1 MNRIKTDH
9 QKIRQPDYGERL
21 RIGMI
26 LPNRNVVAEAD
37 AQAMLPPGVSI
48 HTTRLKLHGTTPA
61 DIKEMSDG
69 AENAALLLGAA
80 PIGIIV
86 FHCTAVSTSDPA
98 MGDQLVARIEKTAN
112 KKAIATS
119 QGLVAA
125 LDTLRAKK
133 IVMLTP
139 YPQSVNDAEVR
150 FLNHFGFDVMHE
162 IGLNL
167 PSTVSTASV
176 TPEQWLEKALAMKR
190 ADADAY
196 FLSCTNIRVLS
207 IIDELEHR
215 LEAPVITSNQA
226 MLWHCLRAS
235 GINDAVRGYGQL
247 LQSH

>member
-1 MNRIKTDH
+1 MARIETAP
-9 QKIRQPDYGERL
+9 QEIRMPDYGERL
-21 RIGMI
+21 RVGMI

-37 AQAMLPPGVSI
+37 AQAMLPTGVSI
-48 HTTRLKLHGTTPA
+48 HTTRLKLHGTTTA

-69 AENAALLLGAA
+69 AESAAMLLGAA

-98 MGDQLVARIEKTAN
+98 MGDQLVARIEKAAN

-125 LDTLRAKK
+125 LNALRAKR

-139 YPQSVNDAEVR
+139 YPQAVNDAEVR
-150 FLNHFGFDVMHE
+150 FLNHFGFDVLHE

-176 TPEQWLEKALAMKR
+176 TPEQWFEKALAMKR
-190 ADADAY
+190 TDADAY

-226 MLWHCLRAS
+226 MLWHCLRQS
-235 GINDAVRGYGQL
+235 GINDVVRGYGQIL
-247 LQSH
+247 YRH

>member
-1 MNRIKTDH
+1 MRPITA
-9 QKIRQPDYGERL
+9 QQSPLRLPDYGERL

-37 AQAMLPPGVSI
+37 AQAMLPAGVSI

-61 DIKEMSDG
+61 DIQEMSDG
-69 AENAALLLGAA
+69 AESAALLLGAA

-98 MGDQLVARIEKTAN
+98 MGDQLVARIEKAAN

-119 QGLVAA
+119 QGLIAA
-125 LDTLRAKK
+125 LTTLHAKR

-150 FLNHFGFDVMHE
+150 FLNHFGFDVLHE

-167 PSTVSTASV
+167 PPTISTASV
-176 TPEQWLEKALAMKR
+176 TPKQWLEKAVAMKR
-190 ADADAY
+190 PDADAY
-196 FLSCTNIRVLS
+196 FLSCTNIRVLT
-207 IIDELEHR
+207 IIEELEHR
-215 LEAPVITSNQA
+215 LQAPVITSNQA
-226 MLWHCLRAS
+226 MLWHCLRES
-235 GINDAVRGYGQL
+235 GIKDPVLGYGQL
-247 LQSH
+247 LRQH

>member
-1 MNRIKTDH
+1 M
-9 QKIRQPDYGERL
+9 RQATTQPTALRLPDYGERL

-37 AQAMLPPGVSI
+37 AQAMLPHGVSI
-48 HTTRLKLHGTTPA
+48 HTTRLKLHGTTAA

-69 AENAALLLGAA
+69 AESAALLLGAA

-98 MGDQLVARIEKTAN
+98 MGDQLVARIEKAAN

-125 LDTLRAKK
+125 LQTLHAKR

-139 YPQSVNDAEVR
+139 YPQPVNDAEVR
-150 FLNHFGFDVMHE
+150 FLNHFGFDVLHE

-167 PSTVSTASV
+167 PPSISTASV
-176 TPEQWLEKALAMKR
+176 TPEQWLEKAVAMKR
-190 ADADAY
+190 PDADAY

-207 IIDELEHR
+207 TIEELEHR
-215 LEAPVITSNQA
+215 LQAPVITSNQA
-226 MLWHCLRAS
+226 MLWHCLRES
-235 GINDAVRGYGQL
+235 GISDPVIGYGQL
-247 LQSH
+247 LRQH

>member
-1 MNRIKTDH
+1 MARIETAP
-9 QKIRQPDYGERL
+9 QEIRTPDYGERL

-37 AQAMLPPGVSI
+37 AQAMLPTGVSI
-48 HTTRLKLHGTTPA
+48 HTTRLKLHGTTTA

-69 AENAALLLGAA
+69 AESAAMLLGAA

-98 MGDQLVARIEKTAN
+98 MGDQLVARIEKAAN

-125 LDTLRAKK
+125 LNALRAKR

-150 FLNHFGFDVMHE
+150 FLNHFGFDVLRE

-167 PSTVSTASV
+167 PSTVSTASI
-176 TPEQWLEKALAMKR
+176 TPAQWMEKAVGMKR
-190 ADADAY
+190 PDADAY

-207 IIDELEHR
+207 IIEALEQR

-226 MLWHCLRAS
+226 MLWHCLRES
-235 GINDAVRGYGQL
+235 GINDAVLGYGRL
-247 LQSH
+247 LHRH

>member
-1 MNRIKTDH
+1 MTQAIAPQEQLRL
-9 QKIRQPDYGERL
+9 PDYGERL

-37 AQAMLPPGVSI
+37 VQAMLPAGVSL
-48 HTTRLKLHGTTPA
+48 HTTRLKLHGTSAA

-69 AENAALLLGAA
+69 AESAAQLLGAA
-80 PIGIIV
+80 PIDIIV

-98 MGDQLVARIEKTAN
+98 MGDQLVKRIETVAN

-125 LDTLRAKK
+125 LNTLRAKR

-139 YPQSVNDAEVR
+139 YPQAVNDAEVR
-150 FLNHFGFDVMHE
+150 FLNHFGFNVLHE

-167 PSTVSTASV
+167 PPTVSTASV
-176 TPEQWLEKALAMKR
+176 TPEEWFEKAIRMKHKE
-190 ADADAY
+190 ADAY
-196 FLSCTNIRVLS
+196 FLSCTNIRVLT
-207 IIDELEHR
+207 IIEDLERH

-226 MLWHCLRAS
+226 MMWHCLRQS
-235 GINDAVRGYGQL
+235 GVDDAVLGYGKL
-247 LQSH
+247 LSQH

>member
-1 MNRIKTDH
+1 MARIETAP
-9 QKIRQPDYGERL
+9 QEIRMPDYGERL
-21 RIGMI
+21 RVGMI
-26 LPNRNVVAEAD
+26 LPNRNVFAEAD
-37 AQAMLPPGVSI
+37 AQAMLPTGVSI
-48 HTTRLKLHGTTPA
+48 HTTRLKLHGTTTA

-69 AENAALLLGAA
+69 AESAAMLLGAA

-98 MGDQLVARIEKTAN
+98 MGDQLVARIEKAAN

-125 LDTLRAKK
+125 LNALRAKR

-139 YPQSVNDAEVR
+139 YPQAVNDAEVR
-150 FLNHFGFDVMHE
+150 FLNHFGFDVLHE

-176 TPEQWLEKALAMKR
+176 TPEQWFEKALAMKR
-190 ADADAY
+190 TDADAY

-226 MLWHCLRAS
+226 MLWHCLRQS
-235 GINDAVRGYGQL
+235 GINDVVRGYGQL
-247 LQSH
+247 LYRH

>member
-1 MNRIKTDH
+1 MARIETAP
-9 QKIRQPDYGERL
+9 QEIRMPDYGERL
-21 RIGMI
+21 RVGMI

-37 AQAMLPPGVSI
+37 AQAMLPTGVSI
-48 HTTRLKLHGTTPA
+48 HTTRLKLHGTTTA

-69 AENAALLLGAA
+69 AESAAMLLSAA

-98 MGDQLVARIEKTAN
+98 MGDQLVARIEKAAN

-125 LDTLRAKK
+125 LNALRAKR

-139 YPQSVNDAEVR
+139 YPQAVNDAEVR
-150 FLNHFGFDVMHE
+150 FLNHFGFDVLHE

-176 TPEQWLEKALAMKR
+176 TPEQWFEKALAMKR
-190 ADADAY
+190 TDADAY

-226 MLWHCLRAS
+226 MLWHCLRQS
-235 GINDAVRGYGQL
+235 GINDVVRGYGQL
-247 LQSH
+247 LYRH

>member
-1 MNRIKTDH
+1 MARIETAP
-9 QKIRQPDYGERL
+9 QEIRMPDYGERL
-21 RIGMI
+21 RVGLI

-37 AQAMLPPGVSI
+37 AQAMLPTGVSI
-48 HTTRLKLHGTTPA
+48 HTTRLKLHGTTTA

-69 AENAALLLGAA
+69 AESAAMLLGAA

-98 MGDQLVARIEKTAN
+98 MGDQLVARIEKAAN

-125 LDTLRAKK
+125 LNALRAKR

-139 YPQSVNDAEVR
+139 YPQAVNDAEVR
-150 FLNHFGFDVMHE
+150 FLNHFGFDVLHE

-176 TPEQWLEKALAMKR
+176 TPEQWFEKALAMKR
-190 ADADAY
+190 TDADAY

-226 MLWHCLRAS
+226 MLWHCLRQS
-235 GINDAVRGYGQL
+235 GINDVVRGYGQIL
-247 LQSH
+247 YRH

>member
-1 MNRIKTDH
+1 MRPTTA
-9 QKIRQPDYGERL
+9 QQTPLRLPDYGERL

-37 AQAMLPPGVSI
+37 AQAMLPTGVSI

-61 DIKEMSDG
+61 DIQEMSDG
-69 AENAALLLGAA
+69 AESAALLLGAA

-98 MGDQLVARIEKTAN
+98 MGDQLVARIEKAAN

-125 LDTLRAKK
+125 LTTLHAKR

-139 YPQSVNDAEVR
+139 YPQPVNDAEVR
-150 FLNHFGFDVMHE
+150 FLNHFGFDVLHE

-167 PSTVSTASV
+167 PPNISTASV
-176 TPEQWLEKALAMKR
+176 TPEQWLEKAVAMKR
-190 ADADAY
+190 PDADAY
-196 FLSCTNIRVLS
+196 FLSCTNIRVLT
-207 IIDELEHR
+207 IIEELERR

-226 MLWHCLRAS
+226 MLWHCLRES
-235 GINDAVRGYGQL
+235 GIKDSVLGYGQL
-247 LQSH
+247 LRQH

>member
-1 MNRIKTDH
+1 MARIETAP
-9 QKIRQPDYGERL
+9 QEIRMPDYGERL
-21 RIGMI
+21 RVGMI
-26 LPNRNVVAEAD
+26 LPSRNVVAEAD
-37 AQAMLPPGVSI
+37 TQAMLPTGVSI
-48 HTTRLKLHGTTPA
+48 HTTRLKLHGTTTA

-69 AENAALLLGAA
+69 AESAAMLLGAA

-98 MGDQLVARIEKTAN
+98 MGDQLVARIEKAAN

-125 LDTLRAKK
+125 LNALRAKR

-139 YPQSVNDAEVR
+139 YPQAVNDAEVR
-150 FLNHFGFDVMHE
+150 FLNHFGFDVLHE

-176 TPEQWLEKALAMKR
+176 TPEQWFEKALAMKR
-190 ADADAY
+190 TDADAY

-215 LEAPVITSNQA
+215 LGAPVITSNQA
-226 MLWHCLRAS
+226 MLWHCLRQS

-247 LQSH
+247 LQRH

>member
-1 MNRIKTDH
+1 MRPITA
-9 QKIRQPDYGERL
+9 QQAPLRLPDYGERL

-37 AQAMLPPGVSI
+37 AQAVLPRGVSI
-48 HTTRLKLHGTTPA
+48 HTTRLKLHGTTAA

-69 AENAALLLGAA
+69 AESAAMLLGAA
-80 PIGIIV
+80 PVGIIV

-98 MGDQLVARIEKTAN
+98 MGDQLVARIEKAGN
-112 KKAIATS
+112 KKAVATS

-125 LDTLRAKK
+125 LRTLNAKR

-150 FLNHFGFDVMHE
+150 FLNHFGFDVLHE

-167 PSTVSTASV
+167 PPSISTASV
-176 TPEQWLEKALAMKR
+176 TPEQWLEKAIAMKR
-190 ADADAY
+190 PDADAY

-207 IIDELEHR
+207 IIEELEHR

-226 MLWHCLRAS
+226 MLWHCLRES
-235 GINDAVRGYGQL
+235 NISDPVSGYGQL
-247 LQSH
+247 LRQH

>member
-1 MNRIKTDH
+1 MARIETAP
-9 QKIRQPDYGERL
+9 QEIRMPDYGERL
-21 RIGMI
+21 RVGMI

-37 AQAMLPPGVSI
+37 AQAMLPTGVSI
-48 HTTRLKLHGTTPA
+48 HTTRLKLHGTTTA

-69 AENAALLLGAA
+69 AESAAMLLGAA

-98 MGDQLVARIEKTAN
+98 MGDQLVARIEKAAN

-125 LDTLRAKK
+125 LNALRAKR

-139 YPQSVNDAEVR
+139 YPQTVNDAEVR
-150 FLNHFGFDVMHE
+150 FLNHFGFDVLHE

-176 TPEQWLEKALAMKR
+176 TPEQWFEKALAMKR
-190 ADADAY
+190 TDADAY

-226 MLWHCLRAS
+226 MLWHCLRQS
-235 GINDAVRGYGQL
+235 GINDVVRGYGQIL
-247 LQSH
+247 YRH

>member
-1 MNRIKTDH
+1 MARIETDP
-9 QKIRQPDYGERL
+9 QEIRMPDYGERL
-21 RIGMI
+21 RVGMI

-37 AQAMLPPGVSI
+37 AQAMLPTGVSI
-48 HTTRLKLHGTTPA
+48 HTTRLKLHGTTTA

-69 AENAALLLGAA
+69 AESAAMLLGAA

-98 MGDQLVARIEKTAN
+98 MGDQLVARIEKAAN

-125 LDTLRAKK
+125 LNALRAKR

-139 YPQSVNDAEVR
+139 YPQAVNDAEVR
-150 FLNHFGFDVMHE
+150 FLNHFGFDVLHE

-176 TPEQWLEKALAMKR
+176 TPEQWFEKALAMKR
-190 ADADAY
+190 TDADAY

-215 LEAPVITSNQA
+215 LGAPVITSNQA
-226 MLWHCLRAS
+226 MLWHCLRQS
-235 GINDAVRGYGQL
+235 GINDAVRGYGRL
-247 LQSH
+247 LQRH

>member
-1 MNRIKTDH
+1 MRPITA
-9 QKIRQPDYGERL
+9 QQTPLRLPDYGERL

-37 AQAMLPPGVSI
+37 AQAMLPAGVSI

-61 DIKEMSDG
+61 DIQEMSDG
-69 AENAALLLGAA
+69 AESAALLLGAA

-98 MGDQLVARIEKTAN
+98 MGDQLVARIEKAAN

-125 LDTLRAKK
+125 LTTLHAKR

-139 YPQSVNDAEVR
+139 YPQPVNDAEVR
-150 FLNHFGFDVMHE
+150 FLNHFGFDVLHE

-167 PSTVSTASV
+167 PPTISTASV
-176 TPEQWLEKALAMKR
+176 TPEQWLEKAVAMKR
-190 ADADAY
+190 PDADAY
-196 FLSCTNIRVLS
+196 FLSCTNIRVLT
-207 IIDELEHR
+207 IIEELERR

-226 MLWHCLRAS
+226 MLWHCLRES
-235 GINDAVRGYGQL
+235 GIKDSVLGYGQL
-247 LQSH
+247 LGQH